1 MHGATEDPVVAEVD
15 AGGRFALLAS
25 AISGRPLEVAAGDPG
40 MPAWTDGR
48 TVFIDD
54 EAAHQTQVQCVVVQA
69 SLLCAGSLEPR
80 VLDKLARRPSATRR
94 YLSLE
99 GHRALTA
106 LWGLL
111 PTTVLPATDPL
122 TAQRTDSPQSS
133 LVLALGSEEVPDPPA
148 AFGIIRPRLVGQVR
162 DDRMEGLGRN
172 HAPPREKQALL
183 RELEDDVGEGPVVD
197 ILSSPV
203 GGGGPIGRL
212 LKRLLGDARSSGT
225 GAPGADAPTRFARSS
240 NHVSRMGSPT
250 TGRIDRIRRRISWTP
265 FEDPSTRNGMCTT
278 ADIGLSGARWL
289 SSSPTTGERS
299 RTPRRDT
306 RSLRRALARL
316 GTELERHRRQPQGE
330 DLDLDA
336 AVDSYVE
343 VRAGSFPDD
352 AIYIESQRSR
362 RDLSVLVL
370 LDISGSAGEPSG
382 SGGIVHDHQLSA
394 AADLT
399 AALHEVGDR
408 VALYGFRSQGRSAV
422 HIFPVKRF
430 DDGLSTLTE
439 GRLGGLRPGGFTR
452 LGAAIRHGASTLERE
467 GGTGRRLLVVL
478 SDGFAYDHGYEGAY
492 GEADARRALF
502 RGSASRH
509 RLPLPEHRLHHRCR
523 GTPEGLRYSCL
534 CGTWHRGP
542 DGWRDRPLFRAAL
555 GTAEFQR
562 RRSRASHAVNG
573 ALVDARGV
581 GREPRCAAVLCAG
594 RERGA
599 SLPGRLPTGA
609 LGHVERP
616 DRVRQDPIR
625 RGHGA

>member
-1 MHGATEDPVVAEVD
+1 MDAEVNASD
-15 AGGRFALLAS
+15 RFTLLAS
-25 AISGRPLEVAAGDPG
+25 AVSGRPLEVAAGDPG

-48 TVFIDD
+48 TVFIDA
-54 EAAHQTQVQCVVVQA
+54 EAAHQTQVQCVAVQA
-69 SLLCAGSLEPR
+69 SLLSAGSFEPR
-80 VLDKLARRPSATRR
+80 VLDKLVRKPSATSR

-111 PTTVLPATDPL
+111 PTTVLPAIDPL

-133 LVLALGSEEVPDPPA
+133 LMLALGTQEIPDPPA
-148 AFGIIRPRLVGQVR
+148 AFGVIRPRLVEQVR
-162 DDRMEGLGRN
+162 DDRMEGFGRT
-172 HAPPREKQALL
+172 HAPPQERRALL

-197 ILSSPV
+197 IFSSPV

-240 NHVSRMGSPT
+240 NRVSRMGSPT
-250 TGRIDRIRRRISWTP
+250 TSRMTVSDDGSLGAVRGSVYPEWDVHHRRYRPQW
-265 FEDPSTRNGMCTT
+265 CTVVELEPERG
-278 ADIGLSGARWL
+278 D
-289 SSSPTTGERS
+289 RS
-299 RTPRRDT
+299 RIPRRDT

-316 GTELERHRRQPQGE
+316 GTELERHHRQPQGE

-336 AVDSYVE
+336 VVDSYVE
-343 VRAGSFPDD
+343 VRAGLCPDD

-394 AADLT
+394 ATDLT

-430 DDGLSTLTE
+430 EERLSTLTE
-439 GRLGGLRPGGFTR
+439 GRMGGLSPGGFTR
-452 LGAAIRHGASTLERE
+452 LGAAIRHGVSTLEKE

-478 SDGFAYDHGYEGAY
+478 SDGFAYDHGYEGSY
-492 GEADARRALF
+492 GEADARRAL
-502 RGSASRH
+502 SEARH
-509 RLPLPEHRLHHRCR
+509 R
-523 GTPEGLRYSCL
+523 GIGCL
-534 CGTWHRGP
+534 CLSIASTTDAEALRRVFGTAAYAALGTADHMAGAIA
-542 DGWRDRPLFRAAL
+542 PLFRAAL

-562 RRSRASHAVNG
+562 RRS
-573 ALVDARGV
+573 
-581 GREPRCAAVLCAG
+581 
-594 RERGA
+594 ERVTR
-599 SLPGRLPTGA
+599 SKERLSI
-609 LGHVERP
+609 ERT
-616 DRVRQDPIR
+616 RT
-625 RGHGA
+625 